1 MKAATEKAQTSL
13 RLVDSQIRA
22 LDQIRTESQHA
33 ISTNANQA
41 RREIQ
46 SLDGVNTSS
55 THTIYVKRVEQNAS
69 GGLVGSGMTAP
80 RGYAKGGSVLS
91 FSRMKSGVVP
101 GTGDGDTVPRALEA
115 GAFVIRKAAVRK
127 YGAETL
133 RKLAGVARFA
143 AGGSVPSSSPGTWS
157 SSPAG
162 ASPIGSPSPT
172 RPKPKPVAATDKVNR
187 DVSEALKLIELGLQ
201 GARIGRAHM
210 ERMNWRLPIGTQSL
224 RTDPIDIQAFHD
236 RDYLQRLLRVR
247 KLTSLESGSVDTI
260 KGRWRT
266 AMAQAQI
273 AGVDLERQLMEY
285 IERETERQI
294 YFARGGLSKSDT
306 VPAMLTPGE
315 YVVSREAVKRLGAGF
330 FAAINAMKAPAR
342 EIATKVQG
350 FARGGLVSPDAST
363 RVATVLRAIPTEID
377 DLEAP
382 SSRLRRTPRFD
393 WNAAP
398 PPSKTI
404 RVELASG
411 ARTVS
416 GTIPARD
423 ESRLLDLLREAQ
435 ARS

>member
-1 MKAATEKAQTSL
+1 
-13 RLVDSQIRA
+13 
-22 LDQIRTESQHA
+22 
-33 ISTNANQA
+33 
-41 RREIQ
+41 
-46 SLDGVNTSS
+46 
-55 THTIYVKRVEQNAS
+55 
-69 GGLVGSGMTAP
+69 
-80 RGYAKGGSVLS
+80 
-91 FSRMKSGVVP
+91 
-101 GTGDGDTVPRALEA
+101 
-115 GAFVIRKAAVRK
+115 
-127 YGAETL
+127 
-133 RKLAGVARFA
+133 
-143 AGGSVPSSSPGTWS
+143 
-157 SSPAG
+157 
-162 ASPIGSPSPT
+162 
-172 RPKPKPVAATDKVNR
+172 VAATDKVNR

-285 IERETERQI
+285 IERETERQM
-294 YFARGGLSKSDT
+294 YFARGGLAKSDT

-315 YVVSREAVKRLGAGF
+315 YVVSRESVKRLGAGF

-363 RVATVLRAIPTEID
+363 RVATTLRNMPTDFD
-377 DLEAP
+377 DVAASGFRP
-382 SSRLRRTPRFD
+382 RRTPRLD
-393 WNAAP
+393 WNDAP

-411 ARTVS
+411 ARTVNA
-416 GTIPARD
+416 TIPARE

-435 ARS
+435 SRS